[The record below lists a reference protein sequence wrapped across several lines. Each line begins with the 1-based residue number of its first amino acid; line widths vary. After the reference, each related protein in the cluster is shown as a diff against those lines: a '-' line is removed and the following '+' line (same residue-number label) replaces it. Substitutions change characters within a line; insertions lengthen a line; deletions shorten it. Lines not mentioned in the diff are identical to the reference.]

1 MGISHSK
8 AGEVVDCPTC
18 GLSVRVPGLDG
29 QIAPIPQPRLDLKD
43 ADLTNALDELAGIG
57 ANVTIEKKQSSVQE
71 SELHSP
77 ASVPVTPAPQ
87 SQAPLP
93 EEAFKAIP
101 VKSVNQIVAPP
112 QRETANP
119 APHPETPLAPVSR
132 LEVEADQAEVN
143 HEQELASLASLAQK
157 QASEVLAQKKKSRL
171 KRSVKFELPTGTWV
185 LILVIFAT
193 LTFSIGLLV
202 GRNMLGT
209 VPATANA
216 NQN

>member
-71 SELHSP
+71 FNLQSP
-77 ASVPVTPAPQ
+77 APTPPQ
-87 SQAPLP
+87 SKAPP
-93 EEAFKAIP
+93 SEEAFKAIP
-101 VKSVNQIVAPP
+101 VKSLNQIVAPP
-112 QRETANP
+112 QREEANP
-119 APHPETPLAPVSR
+119 SQHPETPLAPVSR
-132 LEVEADQAEVN
+132 LEVEPDQAEVN
-143 HEQELASLASLAQK
+143 HEQELASLASMAQK
-157 QASEVLAQKKKSRL
+157 QASEVLAKKKKSRL

-185 LILVIFAT
+185 IILLIFAT